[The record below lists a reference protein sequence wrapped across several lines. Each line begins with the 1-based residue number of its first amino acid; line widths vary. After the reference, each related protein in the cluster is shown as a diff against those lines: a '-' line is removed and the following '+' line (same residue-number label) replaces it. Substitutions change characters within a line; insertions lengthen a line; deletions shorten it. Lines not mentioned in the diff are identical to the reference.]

1 VPTAELIK
9 PKSYNHLGRIWKQGV
24 EVEITEE
31 LAADLEDNPRFRI
44 RGYGASREARVASGK
59 PKGRDE
65 LHQAI
70 RDAADRLDID
80 NEAHFT
86 VTAKPECQALSEILG
101 YPTSASDRDQAIG
114 VIARKAA
121 TIEAAEPKEPRIKI
135 KKVRLAPP
143 AREPFAEMEQAAPA
157 VPATDPTTLNAIQVN

>member
-86 VTAKPECQALSEILG
+86 VTGKPECQALSEILG
-101 YPTSASDRDQAIG
+101 YPTSASERDQAIG
-114 VIARKAA
+114 VVRKA
-121 TIEAAEPKEPRIKI
+121 TVEAAEPKQTRFKI
-135 KKVRLAPP
+135 KKGHLTPP
-143 AREPFAEMEQAAPA
+143 APEPLVEAKEPAPA
-157 VPATDPTTLNAIQVN
+157 VPATDPTTLDAIEVN